1 MTEPT
6 SKHYATTE
14 PAWIQGARPR
24 WSNSSVRYRTLGPEN
39 GRLCRLVRPWIVLDA
54 FDRAD
59 ARRYLP
65 HASPET
71 LEAFAT
77 RQLGARR
84 RLAAL
89 VAFYRRN
96 PCRMARIHLLTAAA
110 VTLGRFCGFSPAF
123 DAIGEALMPVGAEDT
138 PRSVGWQA
146 YEEACRAL
154 RPFEVRDELWM
165 IAHVRDMEAV
175 KREGT
180 DQAFY
185 FEYEAHRDDPT
196 WRLLKQH
203 MEMTL
208 GARLL
213 DRSALQGAIAYE
225 TAMAQGIATA
235 LSRIVRAG
243 SRLLH
248 RYAAE
253 AVKALLLPSR
263 EPPREIPS
271 YRKTA
276 LLLAF
281 YACSAF
287 SASTVYRRGVR
298 LRDRGLVA
306 DDDAWPLL
314 SEVLGDRVGEV
325 DPAIVRFYG
334 NPSRFPVRARLELH
348 TLPARFWSRAATF
361 LVGQGLYETPEG
373 EIDARFRVYRRGDGS
388 MHFVRELYLGEQLRV
403 FDSDFVIRKLDGR
416 PRLVEVFVDNGVEVE
431 MAVEPLPGGGL
442 VIRGERVRVRGVPVP
457 RFGIVVEFRSRVEDQ
472 HYLTID
478 GALLMRPT
486 SRWGR
491 FLAHSVLRRPEE
503 LGAIHYRIGP
513 PSS

>member
-1 MTEPT
+1 MVDAYDLE
-6 SKHYATTE
+6 A
-14 PAWIQGARPR
+14 ARAYVPR
-24 WSNSSVRYRTLGPEN
+24 
-39 GRLCRLVRPWIVLDA
+39 
-54 FDRAD
+54 
-59 ARRYLP
+59 
-65 HASPET
+65 ASPDA
-71 LEAFAT
+71 LQVFAT
-77 RQLGARR
+77 RQLRARR

-110 VTLGRFCGFSPAF
+110 VTLGRFCGFSATF
-123 DAIGEALMPVGAEDT
+123 DAIGEALMPVGEDGR
-138 PRSVGWQA
+138 PRGEAWQSYQA
-146 YEEACRAL
+146 ACQSL

-165 IAHVRDMEAV
+165 AAHVQDMELL
-175 KREGT
+175 RNDGT
-180 DQAFY
+180 DRAFY
-185 FEYEAHRDDPT
+185 LECDAHRDDPT
-196 WRLLKQH
+196 WRLLRQH

-225 TAMAQGIATA
+225 TAIAQGMATA

-253 AVKALLLPSR
+253 AVKALLLPSP
-263 EPPREIPS
+263 EPPREVFS

-281 YACSAF
+281 YSCSAWTA
-287 SASTVYRRGVR
+287 SAVYRRGVR

-306 DDDAWPLL
+306 DDDAWSLL

-325 DPAIVRFYG
+325 HPAIVRFYG
-334 NPSRFPVRARLELH
+334 NPSRFPVRARLELR

-361 LVGQGLYETPEG
+361 LIGQGLYETPEG

-388 MHFVRELYLGEQLRV
+388 MHFVRELYLVDRLRV
-403 FDSDFVIRKLDGR
+403 FDSDFVVRNVDGR
-416 PRLVEVFVDNGVEVE
+416 PRLFEIFVDNGIEVE

-457 RFGIVVEFRSRVEDQ
+457 RFGIVVEFQSRVEEQDR
-472 HYLTID
+472 LAID
-478 GALLMRPT
+478 GALLMRPR
-486 SRWGR
+486 SRWGC
-491 FLAHSVLRRPEE
+491 FVAHSLLRRPQE
-503 LGAIHYRIGP
+503 LGAIHYRVGP
-513 PSS
+513 G